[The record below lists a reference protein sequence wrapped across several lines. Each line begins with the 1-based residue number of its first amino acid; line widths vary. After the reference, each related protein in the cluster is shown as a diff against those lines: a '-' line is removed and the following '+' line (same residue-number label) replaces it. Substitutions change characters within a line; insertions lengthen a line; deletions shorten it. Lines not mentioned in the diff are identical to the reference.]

1 MKVERVFLGLAV
13 LSLAGLAGAK
23 VFAVMQP
30 GPPAALLRSPM
41 DPLLKS
47 GPAPEVSGYDR
58 AGVLRGLGDLRGRHV
73 LLNLWFSDC
82 EPCRDEMPS
91 LDALAKQLAGRV
103 EVVALSV
110 DPSWEKVDGFHQSDP
125 TLRGKVPAYKLWLDA
140 KKLTPPRYGSF
151 KFPETFLISP
161 AGELLARFV
170 GPRDWASPQAVA
182 MLRGLVQP

>member
-1 MKVERVFLGLAV
+1 
-13 LSLAGLAGAK
+13 
-23 VFAVMQP
+23 
-30 GPPAALLRSPM
+30 M
-41 DPLLKS
+41 DEIATIL
-47 GPAPEVSGYDR
+47 
-58 AGVLRGLGDLRGRHV
+58 HV
-73 LLNLWFSDC
+73 D
-82 EPCRDEMPS
+82 M
-91 LDALAKQLAGRV
+91 DAFYAS
-103 EVVALSV
+103 VA
-110 DPSWEKVDGFHQSDP
+110 EKDDP

>member
-82 EPCRDEMPS
+82 EPCREIRMRCEKQGRQT
-91 LDALAKQLAGRV
+91 LAHALEQFRDGR
-103 EVVALSV
+103 
-110 DPSWEKVDGFHQSDP
+110 
-125 TLRGKVPAYKLWLDA
+125 
-140 KKLTPPRYGSF
+140 
-151 KFPETFLISP
+151 
-161 AGELLARFV
+161 
-170 GPRDWASPQAVA
+170 
-182 MLRGLVQP
+182 